1 MGDRSSKKCCED
13 EDLGGPTAHSQGSE
27 ERTQGQ
33 WGGQR
38 VSGEDTGS
46 VGRTRSRRGTIAVGP
61 WHGLMP
67 TGDMRLCAPPKAQVE
82 AATCDIQCKAD
93 VTLAG

>member
-33 WGGQR
+33 WGGHG
-38 VSGEDTGS
+38 VSGEDTVREGHGS
-46 VGRTRSRRGTIAVGP
+46 SGAMAWVDAYRRYEVMCTA
-61 WHGLMP
+61 
-67 TGDMRLCAPPKAQVE
+67 
-82 AATCDIQCKAD
+82 
-93 VTLAG
+93 